1 MDDLEKV
8 HEDSKK
14 VYTQE
19 ALLSHWRKLRDR
31 GLFPVQKQV
40 DMPLKDVL
48 TVMQAIVDNNMLLM
62 PALKSNEYPPI
73 GKHSAI
79 GSDPRMMG
87 ELTNQYLKWVLSQD
101 WIKEKYP
108 AMFKYA
114 KENCKG

>member
-114 KENCKG
+114 KENYKG